1 MERPKGG
8 GGMILRV
15 HYGLELDFNP
25 FADPD
30 ELDKHPN
37 EPMISTI
44 NPGPWAWWTYV
55 VLPQP
60 DTGS

>member
-1 MERPKGG
+1 
-8 GGMILRV
+8 MILRV

-30 ELDKHPN
+30 ALDKHPN